1 MSAAIEKTEKKD
13 IDGNYTG
20 VGYTGVGCVMLIT
33 DMTSQ
38 RRRRRRRRRRRCD
51 RDTTTATTNDHV
63 DHQEEKLDD
72 RQSSRSI
79 AGDGD
84 RSATLYQ
91 NTPRPREGHRGT
103 ETPPAP
109 AMTQRGP
116 VAYSSFN
123 AAKTE

>member
-1 MSAAIEKTEKKD
+1 MSAPIEKTEKKD

-38 RRRRRRRRRRRCD
+38 RRRRRRRRRGD
-51 RDTTTATTNDHV
+51 RDTTTATTNDHG
-63 DHQEEKLDD
+63 DHQQEKLDD
-72 RQSSRSI
+72 RPSSRSI

-91 NTPRPREGHRGT
+91 NTPRPRGGHRGT

-109 AMTQRGP
+109 RR
-116 VAYSSFN
+116 
-123 AAKTE
+123 

>member
-33 DMTSQ
+33 DMTS
-38 RRRRRRRRRRRCD
+38 RRRRRRCD
-51 RDTTTATTNDHV
+51 RDTTTATTNDHG

-103 ETPPAP
+103 QTPPAP
-109 AMTQRGP
+109 AI
-116 VAYSSFN
+116 
-123 AAKTE
+123 